1 MQMNR
6 FDSSLKSVHRGIS
19 DFAAALS
26 VLLYSHNAA
35 PRNGNENGG
44 SLLLAN

>member
-1 MQMNR
+1 MNSVNFNLR
-6 FDSSLKSVHRGIS
+6 SVHRGIS

-26 VLLYSHNAA
+26 VLLYSYNATLHND
-35 PRNGNENGG
+35 NENGG